1 MEQTIKKISMSPNG
15 SSKIGTPFISDKL
28 ITMLLSVVTAGV
40 LGCFGFLWNVNG
52 TLARMQERET
62 EAIRVRE
69 EMRTRVN
76 TLQLDMRDVRE
87 RVIRIE
93 LIKDKQ

>member
-1 MEQTIKKISMSPNG
+1 MEKTLKNITMSPNG
-15 SSKIGTPFISDKL
+15 STKLAPSFLSDKL
-28 ITMLLSVVTAGV
+28 ITAALSIMCAGV
-40 LGCFGFLWNVNG
+40 TGCFAFLWNLNG

-76 TLQLDMRDVRE
+76 TLQLDVRDIRE
-87 RVIRIE
+87 RVIKFE
-93 LIKDKQ
+93 TLNQKQ

>member
-1 MEQTIKKISMSPNG
+1 MSPNG
-15 SSKIGTPFISDKL
+15 STKFSTPVLSDKL
-28 ITMLLSVVTAGV
+28 VTALLSVITAGII
-40 LGCFGFLWNVNG
+40 GCFGFLWNLNG

-62 EAIRVRE
+62 EAVRIRE
-69 EMRTRVN
+69 EMRTKVN

-93 LIKDKQ
+93 SLKDKQ

>member
-1 MEQTIKKISMSPNG
+1 MEKTLKNISMSPNG
-15 SSKIGTPFISDKL
+15 SAKLNSPFMSEKL
-28 ITMLLSVVTAGV
+28 ITSLLSVITAGV
-40 LGCFGFLWNVNG
+40 VGCFGFLWNLNG

-69 EMRTRVN
+69 EMRTKVN
-76 TLQLDMRDVRE
+76 TLQLDVRDVRE

-93 LIKDKQ
+93 SVNNKQ

>member
-1 MEQTIKKISMSPNG
+1 MSPNG
-15 SSKIGTPFISDKL
+15 TSKLTAPAMPDKL
-28 ITMLLSVVTAGV
+28 VTALLSVVTAGV
-40 LGCFGFLWNVNG
+40 VGCFGFLWNLNG

-87 RVIRIE
+87 RLIRME
-93 LIKDKQ
+93 TVNVKQ

>member
-1 MEQTIKKISMSPNG
+1 MEKILKKVAMSPNG
-15 SSKIGTPFISDKL
+15 SAKMGLPIMSDKL
-28 ITMLLSVVTAGV
+28 ITTLLSIVTAGV
-40 LGCFGFLWNVNG
+40 IGCVGFLWNLNS

-93 LIKDKQ
+93 SLNGRQ

>member
-1 MEQTIKKISMSPNG
+1 MSPNG

-40 LGCFGFLWNVNG
+40 VGCFGFLWNVNG

>member
-1 MEQTIKKISMSPNG
+1 MEKTIKSIQMSPNG
-15 SSKIGTPFISDKL
+15 STKLAAPVLSEKL
-28 ITMLLSVVTAGV
+28 ITAFLSVITAGII
-40 LGCFGFLWNVNG
+40 GCFAFLWNLNG

-69 EMRTRVN
+69 EMRTKVN
-76 TLQLDMRDVRE
+76 ALQLDVRDVRE

-93 LIKDKQ
+93 SLNEKK

>member
-1 MEQTIKKISMSPNG
+1 MP
-15 SSKIGTPFISDKL
+15 DKL
-28 ITMLLSVVTAGV
+28 ITSLLSIVTAGII
-40 LGCFGFLWNVNG
+40 GCFGFLWNLNG

-62 EAIRVRE
+62 ETIRVRE

-93 LIKDKQ
+93 SFKDKP